1 MSRHPEAAA
10 RFIADSERM
19 AWHDRAIWAAR
30 QKRDTASHAIEEW
43 EQLRSWASDIKEHTL
58 SHLDRYLVEFEQ
70 QAKING
76 VQVHWAATAD
86 DHNRIVLKILQENQ
100 ARHLV
105 KSKSMLT
112 EECHLNPYLQR
123 KGIEVIDTDLGE
135 RIVQLR
141 EEIPSHIVTP
151 AIHLKKEDVGKLFEE
166 KLHTEPGNADPTY
179 LTREARKHLRGH
191 FLACD
196 AALTGV
202 NFAIAETG
210 TVVVVTNEGNS
221 DLGVHLGKVQIHS
234 MGIEKLIPKWQD
246 LGIFTRLLARSATGQ
261 PISIYT
267 SHYTKPRADAPM
279 HIILVDNGR
288 TDQLAREHFR
298 KSLACIR
305 CGACMNTCPIYR
317 RSGGHSYGSTI
328 PGPIGS
334 ILTPGRDLKTYSPLP
349 FASTLCGSCSDVCPV
364 KIDIHQQLYRWRQI
378 IAEENLLPKFK
389 TIPMNIAGRILANTR
404 RYDRLGRMARWWLL
418 RLPGWMVN
426 GRWNP
431 WGKHRDLPDAPRDS
445 FKEWYAKN
453 RRHGS

>member
-123 KGIEVIDTDLGE
+123 NGIEVIDTDLGE

-267 SHYTKPRADAPM
+267 SHYTKP
-279 HIILVDNGR
+279 
-288 TDQLAREHFR
+288 
-298 KSLACIR
+298 
-305 CGACMNTCPIYR
+305 
-317 RSGGHSYGSTI
+317 
-328 PGPIGS
+328 
-334 ILTPGRDLKTYSPLP
+334 
-349 FASTLCGSCSDVCPV
+349 
-364 KIDIHQQLYRWRQI
+364 
-378 IAEENLLPKFK
+378 
-389 TIPMNIAGRILANTR
+389 
-404 RYDRLGRMARWWLL
+404 
-418 RLPGWMVN
+418 
-426 GRWNP
+426 
-431 WGKHRDLPDAPRDS
+431 
-445 FKEWYAKN
+445 
-453 RRHGS
+453 